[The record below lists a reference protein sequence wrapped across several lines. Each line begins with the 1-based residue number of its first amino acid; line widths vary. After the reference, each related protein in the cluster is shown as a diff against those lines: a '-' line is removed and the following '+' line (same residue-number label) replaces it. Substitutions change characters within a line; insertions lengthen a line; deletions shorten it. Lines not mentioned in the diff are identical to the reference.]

1 MKQLTEQELIS
12 LRQVKTNYQSYIRLK
27 KSQGS
32 DHFAPK
38 PFLLNKHLPMAL
50 SSNLINALESN
61 HPENFSIP
69 KALLQE
75 YSINQVKEAIEKI
88 WVNFLDYFDEEQE
101 YFLGVT
107 NIQENA
113 LCILALDELEAD
125 QILNVLMQLDD
136 KDDDTERTITEYCWG
151 IIQGIYPH
159 RFYDTYFSDQDSA
172 LGVLMAKIFHSMP
185 CDDDYDNSVLIIQGN
200 KLVEELLLPQI
211 DLRFTAFDEAEY
223 SDKLIASLTDKV
235 QEILKTELEAI
246 KAL

>member
-1 MKQLTEQELIS
+1 MKQLTELELQS
-12 LRQVKTNYQSYIRLK
+12 LRQVKTSYQTYIRLK
-27 KSQGS
+27 KAQGS

-38 PFLLNKHLPMAL
+38 PFLLSKNLPMAL
-50 SSNLINALESN
+50 SSTLISALESD
-61 HPENFSIP
+61 HPENYSIP

-75 YSINQVKEAIEKI
+75 YSINQVKEAIETI
-88 WVNFLDYFDEEQE
+88 WTNFLDYFDEEQE

-107 NIQENA
+107 NIQENV

-159 RFYDTYFSDQDSA
+159 RFYDTYFSKQGTA
-172 LGVLMAKIFHSMP
+172 MGVLRAKILHQLS
-185 CDDDYDNSVLIIQGN
+185 CDDDYDNAVLIIQGN
-200 KLVEELLLPQI
+200 KQIEELLLQHI
-211 DLRFTAFDEAEY
+211 DLQFTTFDNVGY
-223 SDKLIASLTDKV
+223 SDELIAQLTDQV

>member
-1 MKQLTEQELIS
+1 MKQLTEQELIH
-12 LRQVKTNYQSYIRLK
+12 LRQVKTNYQTYIRLK

-32 DHFAPK
+32 DHFDPK
-38 PFLLNKHLPMAL
+38 SFLLNKNLPMAL
-50 SSNLINALESN
+50 SSNLIHALESD
-61 HPENFSIP
+61 HPERYSIP

-107 NIQENA
+107 NIQENV

-172 LGVLMAKIFHSMP
+172 LGVLISKILHNIP
-185 CDDDYDNSVLIIQGN
+185 CDDNYDNEVLIIQGN

-211 DLRFTAFDEAEY
+211 DLRFSTFDNVGY
-223 SDKLIASLTDKV
+223 SDELIARLTEKV

>member
-1 MKQLTEQELIS
+1 MKQLTEQEQQS
-12 LRQVKTNYQSYIRLK
+12 LRQVKTSYQTYIRLK
-27 KSQGS
+27 KAQGS

-38 PFLLNKHLPMAL
+38 PFLLNKNLPMFL
-50 SSNLINALESN
+50 SSNLINALESD
-61 HPENFSIP
+61 HPENYSIP

-101 YFLGVT
+101 YFLGIT
-107 NIQENA
+107 NIQENV

-125 QILNVLMQLDD
+125 QILNVLMQLDN
-136 KDDDTERTITEYCWG
+136 KDDETEGRITEYCWG

-159 RFYDTYFSDQDSA
+159 RFYDTFFTERSSA
-172 LGVLMAKIFHSMP
+172 LGVLMAKIFHSIP

-200 KLVEELLLPQI
+200 IQIGELLLKHI
-211 DLRFTAFDEAEY
+211 NLEVTDLYKEGY
-223 SDKLIASLTDKV
+223 SDELIASLTDKV